1 MNRRKKIYRGFNRRN
16 KVNQA
21 RVASVIILLLVAGLA
36 GGYGYIK
43 FKDIDVVEKF
53 SSGSSKVIANITSK
67 LPFLDK
73 LSFLDKSDSGV
84 ITSDDISKE
93 LGELGKESDEK
104 EDVESSN
111 VEEVDD
117 IKLAKT
123 DGWNFYTIQVAS
135 VQDDKELTK
144 IKTELNEKKIPC
156 SIVEV
161 DGMKKVQT
169 YSFFEKEDTRTY
181 LEEVKAVYPD
191 AFLSEM
197 KIPMLS
203 LEYTSKYEYVGEIS
217 SQLNKL
223 ITNFK
228 DESEFWKKNKENVN
242 KEEYNKILTSRSD
255 IIKVI
260 EKEVE
265 KIDYSGM
272 ESFKDSLS
280 KYINDVN
287 ENITQSSKAANE
299 EQYYISKANYV
310 SCMQGYFSF
319 INIIKGV

>member
-16 KVNQA
+16 RVNQA
-21 RVASVIILLLVAGLA
+21 RVVSVIILLLVAGLA

-43 FKDIDVVEKF
+43 LKDIDIVEKF
-53 SSGSSKVIANITSK
+53 SSGSSKVIASITSK

-73 LSFLDKSDSGV
+73 LDSDV

-93 LGELGKESDEK
+93 LGELDKESDKK

-111 VEEVDD
+111 VEESDD

-135 VQDDKELTK
+135 VQDDKELAK
-144 IKTELNEKKIPC
+144 IKAELNEKKIPC

-169 YSFFEKEDTRTY
+169 YSFFEKDYTRTY

-255 IIKVI
+255 IIKAI

-272 ESFKDSLS
+272 ESFKESLT
-280 KYINDVN
+280 KYSNDVN